1 MDCIS
6 ITDARY
12 IKDYRLWLQFNTG
25 ESGEANLETVVN
37 KFPAA
42 SSLKDP
48 AQFAAFH
55 LDEWPT
61 VAWNC
66 GFDLDP
72 EYLYEKVTG
81 KVVHAPQ
88 TGMLR

>member
-6 ITDARY
+6 VTDAKY
-12 IKDYRLWLQFNTG
+12 LHDYCLWLKFNTG
-25 ESGEANLETVVN
+25 ESGEADLKDVINR
-37 KFPAA
+37 FPAA
-42 SSLKDP
+42 LKLKDP
-48 AQFAAFH
+48 GEFAKFY

-72 EYLYEKVTG
+72 EYLYEIVTG
-81 KVVHAPQ
+81 KVVYSLHEH
-88 TGMLR
+88 TG

>member
-6 ITDARY
+6 ITDAKY
-12 IKDYRLWLQFNTG
+12 IKDYLIWLQFNTG
-25 ESGEANLETVVN
+25 ESGEADLKDVID

-42 SSLKDP
+42 LSLKDTTE
-48 AQFAAFH
+48 FAKFH

-61 VAWNC
+61 VAWDC

-72 EYLYEKVTG
+72 EYLYELATG
-81 KVVHAPQ
+81 KIVFAQ
-88 TGMLR
+88 Q

>member
-1 MDCIS
+1 MDCIA
-6 ITDARY
+6 ITNAKY
-12 IKDYRLWLQFNTG
+12 LHGYKLWLQFNNG
-25 ESGEANLETVVN
+25 DKGEADLKDVIF

-42 SSLKDP
+42 SPLKDP
-48 AQFAAFH
+48 SEFAKFY

-61 VAWNC
+61 VAWKC

-81 KVVHAPQ
+81 KKTYDHQ
-88 TGMLR
+88 LSSQD